1 LTSFPD
7 DNNVFR
13 AIKAGAMGYLL
24 KESSTDK
31 LVESIRAVHRGE
43 VILHTIIARKLMQ
56 EIRQPSAIQAEAL
69 TPREVDVLKCL
80 TRGLSNQEIARELSI
95 SMRTVTTHVRNI
107 LDKLHVANRTQA
119 ALYAV
124 EQGIQEDYDL

>member
-1 LTSFPD
+1 MSRSGSST
-7 DNNVFR
+7 
-13 AIKAGAMGYLL
+13 GAMCASHCSGGSDPSGFRRSPTGT
-24 KESSTDK
+24 EP
-31 LVESIRAVHRGE
+31 
-43 VILHTIIARKLMQ
+43 VIGHTIIARKLMQ

-95 SMRTVTTHVRNI
+95 SMRTVTTHVRTI
-107 LDKLHVANRTQA
+107 LDKLHLANRTQA